1 MYPETLEIL
10 TNPNP
15 LLRRISEEVTDE
27 EIQSPEFKTYLKKL
41 FDIMLEKD
49 GIGIASP
56 QVGVA
61 KRIVIVSNNGK
72 NHQFLINP
80 EITWENK
87 EKTPLLEGCLSV
99 PSIFGMVTRPKTV
112 HIKARNENGEKIKI
126 QASGYLAKVIQH
138 EIDHLN
144 GILFIDR
151 AEQLENERGEIL

>member
-1 MYPETLEIL
+1 MYPEKLEIL

-15 LLRRISEEVTDE
+15 LLRRISEEVLLDE
-27 EIQSPEFKTYLKKL
+27 ITTPEFQEYLKKL

-56 QVGVA
+56 QVGIA

-99 PSIFGMVTRPKTV
+99 PSIFGMVVRPKGV
-112 HIKARNENGEKIKI
+112 HVKAYNEKGEKIKI

-138 EIDHLN
+138 EIDHLQ

-151 AEQLENERGEIL
+151 AEQLENEHGEIL